1 MAKLLNQGAYGCVYY
16 PGITCNGNLEKNKK
30 FITKIE
36 IYDKTSINEIEISN
50 IIKKIKNYRQYF
62 SPVMKYCITKL
73 NKLEKFKHNLDDCE
87 PINVS
92 DNIYSQFILI
102 YINYINGKQIEKYF
116 LDDINSPIIY
126 VSKLLHDYVYLQK
139 SLLKLQSNNIVHYDL
154 HSGNIMYDIDKNR
167 PIIID
172 FGLSF
177 NNKKFYIS
185 NNLKNLNFLEIKKLT
200 THYSPKH
207 YTYPPESHFVTYILS
222 DLTRDNI
229 ELIINKQISSD
240 MITSFINDM
249 YKYNKLHISYKY
261 YKELKKDDNNVVKI
275 DSKFYYTELQNY
287 YKLFLNKTIK
297 EAIEYLIGYLYN
309 LDFYT
314 LTIDFGVIIIKI
326 LDKLISQNSY
336 NISVISLLFFIL
348 EILINNLKIDPE
360 KRMTHDE
367 YKIFYDIV
375 FKSGMGIDKMINELK
390 KYPAVYSKYLEMEK
404 YYIKPDFNLLENS
417 KIIDFLKSITT
428 SL

>member
-16 PGITCNGNLEKNKK
+16 PGITCNGALEKEKK

-139 SLLKLQSNNIVHYDL
+139 SLLKLHSNNIVHYDL
-154 HSGNIMYDIDKNR
+154 HTGNIMYDIDKNR

-200 THYSPKH
+200 MHYSPKH
-207 YTYPPESHFVTYILS
+207 YTYPPELHFVTYILS

-249 YKYNKLHISYKY
+249 YQYNKLHIRYKY
-261 YKELKKDDNNVVKI
+261 YKELKKM
-275 DSKFYYTELQNY
+275 
-287 YKLFLNKTIK
+287 
-297 EAIEYLIGYLYN
+297 
-309 LDFYT
+309 
-314 LTIDFGVIIIKI
+314 IIM
-326 LDKLISQNSY
+326 L
-336 NISVISLLFFIL
+336 
-348 EILINNLKIDPE
+348 
-360 KRMTHDE
+360 
-367 YKIFYDIV
+367 
-375 FKSGMGIDKMINELK
+375 
-390 KYPAVYSKYLEMEK
+390 
-404 YYIKPDFNLLENS
+404 
-417 KIIDFLKSITT
+417 
-428 SL
+428 